1 MRVLRSLAASIILL
15 SPVAQAGAAN
25 SPEICQRMVLSLIE
39 KFDVNQSGSNEQL
52 IQFAEMCMPE
62 SELSKQRNDFQ
73 RLPLTNIG
81 RNTVSMQTRI

>member
-1 MRVLRSLAASIILL
+1 MRVLRSLAALIILL
-15 SPVAQAGAAN
+15 SPATQAGTTN

-39 KFDVNQSGSNEQL
+39 NFDVNESGSNEQL

-62 SELSKQRNDFQ
+62 SELSKQPNDFQ
-73 RLPLTNIG
+73 TLPLTNDG

>member
-1 MRVLRSLAASIILL
+1 MRVLRSLAALIILL
-15 SPVAQAGAAN
+15 SSAAQAGTAN

-39 KFDVNQSGSNEQL
+39 NFDVNQSGSNEQL

-62 SELSKQRNDFQ
+62 SELSKQPNDFQ
-73 RLPLTNIG
+73 TLPLMRNG